1 MALTEKKDFVFV
13 PKATLVLNGVT
24 FACVVATR
32 KYLFVVPF
40 ESISEVGRYTET
52 ETVSIGGTTPEE
64 YIMNLVK
71 LPDITVSKLEET
83 LMKVIEKNPDYFV
96 EIAALAEF
104 NIKAGFFSK
113 GVYYKKPGDRGYTGI
128 GISGKQNALNLQE
141 FYGK

>member
-13 PKATLVLNGVT
+13 PKATLVLKGVT

-32 KYLFVVPF
+32 KYLFVIPF
-40 ESISEVGRYTET
+40 ENISEVGRYVQT
-52 ETVSIGGTTPEE
+52 ETVSIGGSSPEE
-64 YIMNLVK
+64 FVRGLAQ
-71 LPDITVSKLEET
+71 LPDMTVAKLEET

-128 GISGKQNALNLQE
+128 AISGKQNALNLQE